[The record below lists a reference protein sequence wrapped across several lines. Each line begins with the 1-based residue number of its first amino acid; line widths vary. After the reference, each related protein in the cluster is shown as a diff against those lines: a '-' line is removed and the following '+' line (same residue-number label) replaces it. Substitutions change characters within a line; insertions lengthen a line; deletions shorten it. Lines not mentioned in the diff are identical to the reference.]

1 MIVSSR
7 WYVSFAAVVVVV
19 FFSAC
24 RRDKDRI
31 PPNVVITQ
39 PGGTLPT
46 FNYDEAIGITFTAT
60 DEGGIS
66 RWAVRLTDEQG
77 LRRFSTDYFG
87 VAGAPVNLQRQ
98 FTIALDDIHW
108 PSGDYT
114 LGVFVVDEAGN
125 EGAAFR
131 KVRYNEAPLKRER
144 VYVIRETGS
153 GTAIDSLTASGDLAP
168 ASVFSSDF
176 RSSYAGSFH
185 GELLVG
191 GSSSGNLRFL
201 ERTTLVE
208 TGVFS
213 QPNPLGGDFFRDIA
227 YAPNTNTYYVS
238 CFDGLIR
245 EFGRNALLKSS
256 FEVPA
261 NFRPERIA
269 FTENKVICTL
279 RSIGGNNYLLASFFR
294 NSGALAA
301 SQAITHNVVALL
313 PYEDNVLMI
322 SNTNDGTS
330 KLFLVN
336 LTNFAI
342 NEIQWLISSSPV
354 RSAIALDNGYYAVAH
369 ADGVW
374 GYRFG
379 TGQFF
384 SGTTNGVDVTSLSFD
399 RVNNQIFASGS
410 GLLHRISGTNG
421 ALIESLPAPNV
432 RAVEV
437 LFNK

>member
-1 MIVSSR
+1 MSKFPR
-7 WYVSFAAVVVVV
+7 WFLLVAAIAV

-31 PPNVVITQ
+31 PPSVVITQ
-39 PGGTLPT
+39 PGGTLPAY
-46 FNYDEAIGITFTAT
+46 NYDEAIGITFTAT

-66 RWAVRLTDEQG
+66 RWAIRLTDEQG

-87 VAGAPVNLQRQ
+87 VAGAPANMQRQ
-98 FTIALDDIHW
+98 FTITLDDIHW

-144 VYVIRETGS
+144 VYVIRDTGG
-153 GTAIDSLTASGDLAP
+153 GTAVDSLTSSGDLVQATI
-168 ASVFSSDF
+168 FGSDF
-176 RSSYAGSFH
+176 STSFAGSFH
-185 GELLVG
+185 GELLIG
-191 GSSSGNLRFL
+191 GATSGTLRFL
-201 ERTTLVE
+201 ERTSLIE
-208 TGVFS
+208 TGLHS
-213 QPNPLGGDFFRDIA
+213 QPNPLGGNFFRAIA
-227 YAPNTNTYYVS
+227 YAPSTHTYYAS

-245 EFGRNALLKSS
+245 EFGRNGLLKSS

-261 NFRPERIA
+261 NFRPEHIA
-269 FTENKVICTL
+269 VVGNKVVCTL

-301 SQAITHNVVALL
+301 SQAITHEVASLL
-313 PYEDNVLMI
+313 PFEDNLLMI
-322 SNTNDGTS
+322 SNTSDATS

-336 LTNFAI
+336 QSNFAI
-342 NEIQWLISSSPV
+342 NEIQWLISSTPV
-354 RSAIALDNGYYAVAH
+354 RTAIALDNGYYAVAH
-369 ADGVW
+369 TNGVW

-384 SGTTNGVDVTSLSFD
+384 SGDNNGVDVTSLSYD
-399 RVNNQIFASGS
+399 RVNNQIFATGS
-410 GLLHRISGTNG
+410 GLLHRIAASNG
-421 ALIESLPAPNV
+421 NLIDSRPAPNV

-437 LFNK
+437 MFNK